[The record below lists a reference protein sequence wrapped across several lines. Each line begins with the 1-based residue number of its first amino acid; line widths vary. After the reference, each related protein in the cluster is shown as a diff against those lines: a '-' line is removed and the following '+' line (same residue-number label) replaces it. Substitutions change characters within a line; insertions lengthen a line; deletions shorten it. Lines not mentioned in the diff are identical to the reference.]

1 MWDDVASNFPTKI
14 EGGNWESQISSTS
27 TYFNPSRS
35 SMTNTFPG
43 ILFMTFPKLR
53 LRVAVEGEASAQM
66 KHVTP
71 VTSSNL
77 GEVVNYFSNSLRIHR
92 DQ

>member
-1 MWDDVASNFPTKI
+1 
-14 EGGNWESQISSTS
+14 
-27 TYFNPSRS
+27 
-35 SMTNTFPG
+35 
-43 ILFMTFPKLR
+43 MTFPKLR

-77 GEVVNYFSNSLRIHR
+77 INLGEVVNYFSNSLRIHR
-92 DQ
+92 DQW